1 MENEM
6 KRFFSVLLLLVMLF
20 ALPSYAVSLD
30 KNQVNK
36 EAPAA
41 LSKTLKGAA
50 VADVTTDTLLY
61 TNSSDTKVP
70 SYGGISRLMTAVT
83 IEYQNR
89 QDTIIKSGFSE
100 EAYED
105 HLASL
110 LIKDDGAAARAL
122 AVEVSESVEDFVAL
136 MNATAVQIGMANTT
150 FTSPDGVR
158 DTRAVTTVDDLLLL
172 AYEAYNLSEIK
183 TMLSSN
189 LYYSLDGGS
198 SYSRDHSI
206 LNPDHK
212 SYNDEVNFYACG
224 EFGDAGLLSIVGA
237 MNTSGREVVAVT
249 YESGSYVTEYK
260 NNYTSDIANLL
271 TMSFSRYYVAE
282 LLEVTKAA
290 VNDLDGFALADGTR
304 VYASVEIPND
314 QKARKLLP
322 VSYGEIIFNNYTSCS
337 VDIGPLPESCE
348 LNTLLTTGILKYDN
362 DELLTFRL
370 RTNRI
375 VFQNGS
381 EQRSEYSLYSNEEGE
396 QMAHDQYKKN
406 QWIIVSVGVCIFAAL
421 AVVGA
426 EFLKR
431 RLM

>member
-1 MENEM
+1 M

-36 EAPAA
+36 ETPSA
-41 LSKTLKGAA
+41 LSKTIKGAA

-61 TNSSDTKVP
+61 TSSSDIKVP
-70 SYGGISRLMTAVT
+70 AYGGISRLMTAVT

-89 QDTIIKSGFSE
+89 QDTIFKSDFSK

-110 LIKDDGAAARAL
+110 LIKDDEAAARTL
-122 AVEVSESVEDFVAL
+122 AVEVSGSIEDFVEL
-136 MNATAVQIGMANTT
+136 MNTTASQIGMTNTT
-150 FTSPDGVR
+150 FTNPDGSR

-183 TMLSSN
+183 TVLSSN

-198 SYSRDHSI
+198 SYSRDYSI
-206 LNPDHK
+206 LNPGHK
-212 SYNDEVNFYACG
+212 SYNNAVNFYACG
-224 EFGDAGLLSIVGA
+224 EFGDAGILSIVGA
-237 MNTSGREVVAVT
+237 MNASGREVVAVT

-260 NNYTSDIANLL
+260 NNYASDITSLL
-271 TMSFSRYYVAE
+271 NMSFSRYYIAE
-282 LLEVTKAA
+282 LLDVTKAV
-290 VNDLDGFALADGTR
+290 VNELDGFSLADGTR

-337 VDIGPLPESCE
+337 VDIGPLPESGE
-348 LNTLLTTGILKYDN
+348 LNSLLTTGVLRYDN

-375 VFQNGS
+375 VFEDGS
-381 EQRSEYSLYSNEEGE
+381 EQRSEYSLYSNEEGKK
-396 QMAHDQYKKN
+396 MADDQYKKN
-406 QWIIVSVGVCIFAAL
+406 QWIIVSIGVCICAAL

-431 RLM
+431 RMM

>member
-1 MENEM
+1 M
-6 KRFFSVLLLLVMLF
+6 KRFFSVLLLMAMLF

-36 EAPAA
+36 ETPAA
-41 LSKTLKGAA
+41 LSKTIKGAA

-61 TNSSDTKVP
+61 TNSSDSKLP
-70 SYGGISRLMTAVT
+70 AYGGISRLMTAVT

-89 QDTIIKSGFSE
+89 QDTVFKSDFSKE
-100 EAYED
+100 VYED

-110 LIKDDGAAARAL
+110 LVKDDVAAARTL
-122 AVEVSESVEDFVAL
+122 AVEVSGSIEDFVEL
-136 MNATAVQIGMANTT
+136 MNATAAQIGMVNTT
-150 FTSPDGVR
+150 FTTPDGIR

-183 TMLSSN
+183 TILSSN

-198 SYSRDHSI
+198 SYARDYSI

-212 SYNDEVNFYACG
+212 SYNANVNFYACG
-224 EFGDAGLLSIVGA
+224 DFGDEGLLSIVGA
-237 MNTSGREVVAVT
+237 MNASGREVVAVT

-260 NNYTSDIANLL
+260 NNYAADITSLL
-271 TMSFSRYYVAE
+271 TMSFSRYYIAE
-282 LLEVTKAA
+282 LLDVTKAV
-290 VNDLDGFALADGTR
+290 VNELDGFSLSDGTR

-337 VDIGPLPESCE
+337 VDIGPLPESGE
-348 LNTLLTTGILKYDN
+348 LNTLLTTGVLRYDN

-375 VFQNGS
+375 VFEDGS

-396 QMAHDQYKKN
+396 KIADDQYKKN
-406 QWIIVSVGVCIFAAL
+406 QWIIVSIGVCTCAAL

-431 RLM
+431 RMM